1 MANIKS
7 AEKRARQ
14 AVQRRAHNMAARS
27 RLRTSIKKVLT
38 AIGSG
43 NRDEATAAF
52 KAAQPVIDTMVT
64 KGIIHRNKAARHK
77 RELNAKIK
85 ALSNGAM
92 LTVVVAGFFL
102 HLSRLAGEV
111 GRRPGEGH
119 EGFRQSPSRRG
130 SNPPSPGVA

>member
-1 MANIKS
+1 VANIKS

-64 KGIIHRNKAARHK
+64 KGIIHSNKAARHK
-77 RELNAKIK
+77 RELNAKIT
-85 ALSNGAM
+85 ALGA
-92 LTVVVAGFFL
+92 A
-102 HLSRLAGEV
+102 A
-111 GRRPGEGH
+111 
-119 EGFRQSPSRRG
+119 
-130 SNPPSPGVA
+130 AK